1 MRNRSR
7 SDAGPIIGAR
17 LFGAVLAGLVTGL
30 LLAAAPARA
39 DEAAPPE
46 AGDGGYE
53 FGRGLRLGDSGFTLG
68 GYLTGEYRRQAPKH
82 EQLRASHAS
91 VFLWWEG
98 FERFKFFGEVD
109 LENLLARHRSAYDND
124 GDADRRASLE
134 RLYVDWALHDRLT
147 LRAGKF
153 LTPIGRWN
161 LVHADPLV
169 WTTSRPLLTQSAF
182 PHNAT
187 GLMAS
192 GTLPSD
198 AYSVSYFLYASN
210 GSEWAVDDRQDPFS
224 KVRGGRLV
232 LPIGG
237 QWQLG
242 ASYAKYQQLGS
253 RGEPRTLT
261 GLDLLWSHQRY
272 ELMAEWL
279 RTSADEPGPPI
290 RPEPHGGDG
299 PGSRGLTR
307 SVPTRGAYLQGVMPI
322 AGELYAVVRVE
333 WFRDTWLTRTQ
344 RQSTL
349 GLAWRPHPALS
360 LKLEVQ
366 HPGSVNGPSR
376 ANSWLASACILF

>member
-7 SDAGPIIGAR
+7 SDAGPIIGA
-17 LFGAVLAGLVTGL
+17 LLVGL

-39 DEAAPPE
+39 EETPAPE
-46 AGDGGYE
+46 AGSGGYE

-68 GYLTGEYRRQAPKH
+68 GYLTGEYRRQAPMH
-82 EQLRASHAS
+82 AQLRASHAS

-98 FERFKFFGEVD
+98 LERFKVFGELD
-109 LENLLARHRSAYDND
+109 LENLLARHRDAYDND

-134 RLYVDWALHDRLT
+134 RLYLDWAVHDRVT
-147 LRAGKF
+147 LRVGKF

-187 GLMAS
+187 GLMAT
-192 GTLPSD
+192 GTLPAD
-198 AYSVSYFLYASN
+198 AYSVSYSFYASN
-210 GSEWAVDDRQDPFS
+210 GAEWAVDDRQDPFS
-224 KVRGGRLV
+224 TVRGGRLV
-232 LPIGG
+232 LPVGTD
-237 QWQLG
+237 WQLG
-242 ASYAKYQQLGS
+242 ASYARYQQQGS

-261 GLDLLWSHQRY
+261 GLDLLWTHQGY

-279 RTSADEPGPPI
+279 RTSSDQPGPAV
-290 RPEPHGGDG
+290 RPEPDEGYG
-299 PGSRGLTR
+299 PGSRGLAR
-307 SVPTRGAYLQGVMPI
+307 SVPTHGLYVQGVAPI
-322 AGELYAVVRVE
+322 AGALYAVARVE
-333 WFRDTWLTRTQ
+333 WFRDTWTTGTQ

-366 HPGSVNGPSR
+366 HPGSVNGPNR
-376 ANSWLASACILF
+376 ANTWLASACILF